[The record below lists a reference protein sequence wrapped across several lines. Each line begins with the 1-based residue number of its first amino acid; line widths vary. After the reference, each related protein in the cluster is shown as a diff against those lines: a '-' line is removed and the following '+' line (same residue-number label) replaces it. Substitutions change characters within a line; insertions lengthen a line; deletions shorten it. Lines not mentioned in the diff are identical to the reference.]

1 MSTIQCVFIVWV
13 VIYKTAY
20 HMLGKS
26 LKVVHV
32 GGTKVVVVLI
42 QAFVACSVAP
52 LLEAE
57 PPVEELSV
65 LEASQENLVL
75 A

>member
-1 MSTIQCVFIVWV
+1 MNPIQCVVIVWV
-13 VIYKTAY
+13 VIYKAAY
-20 HMLGKS
+20 HRLGKS
-26 LKVVHV
+26 LQVVHV
-32 GGTKVVVVLI
+32 GGTKVVVVI
-42 QAFVACSVAP
+42 QVFVACSVAP

>member
-1 MSTIQCVFIVWV
+1 MECNV
-13 VIYKTAY
+13 AY
-20 HMLGKS
+20 HVLGKV
-26 LKVVHV
+26 LQVVHV
-32 GGTKVVVVLI
+32 GGAEVVAVVSQPVIL
-42 QAFVACSVAP
+42 F
-52 LLEAE
+52 LETE